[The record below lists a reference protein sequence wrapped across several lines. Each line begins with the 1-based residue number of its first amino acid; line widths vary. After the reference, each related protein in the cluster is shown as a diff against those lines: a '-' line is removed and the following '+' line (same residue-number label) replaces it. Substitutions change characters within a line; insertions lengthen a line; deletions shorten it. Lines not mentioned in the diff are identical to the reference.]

1 MVTAEEELK
10 AAKAAALNDLQ
21 TGDSIQNSRTSAAEG
36 KQPKIKKTRRRK
48 RNKNS
53 WKHYTN
59 EPEAVDQGIE
69 DEVEYVP
76 EPVLALRDF
85 EQQQRDDEKHVLD
98 VQNIDDI
105 VSTMQRFMQRCV
117 PQDEGEKVTSDAGL
131 KHVLDSG
138 GKTSRSAGQKEDN
151 INEEEV
157 TNDESAE
164 GMDTAKKPVSRKKQ
178 KETRRYQVS
187 LLKSLT
193 ERPEVVDAWDV
204 TAPDP
209 FLLVKLKTWPNSV
222 QVPIN
227 WRQKRKYLQ
236 NKRGMEKKPFQ
247 LPAYIVDTGVGE
259 MRSAQIEADQKKTLK
274 QRQREKMRA
283 KTGRGVEID
292 HSRLRD
298 AFFKYQTKPRLTKHG
313 DVYYELRE
321 LEVDGSQFKPG
332 VLSEELRAALGVSEG
347 DPPLWLINMQRYG
360 PPPGYPGLKIPGVNA
375 PISRGARYGY
385 RVGEWGKPPVDE
397 YGRPIYGDVFGEGI
411 DYGNHDSR
419 FDLNDYEKKRL
430 WGEIRKPGSK
440 VTVAVGVQ
448 ENIEDDGT
456 DDESQE
462 NDQDGQQKKSSQ
474 PASNMH
480 RDSSHT
486 GGSEKDTTR
495 QKMGEKESLY
505 RVLQQ
510 KKNSVGQ
517 GSVLGS
523 SHTYDVPDKNNNRGT
538 TSIGEDKG
546 SDKRKRD
553 GGDERRETAV
563 KRSKFKF

>member
-1 MVTAEEELK
+1 M
-10 AAKAAALNDLQ
+10 AAKAAALLDIQTEDLAR
-21 TGDSIQNSRTSAAEG
+21 NSDTAELKG
-36 KQPKIKKTRRRK
+36 KQGQAKKVRRRK
-48 RNKNS
+48 RHKRT
-53 WKHYTN
+53 WKRHTS
-59 EPEAVDQGIE
+59 EPEAINQSTE

-76 EPVLALRDF
+76 EPIAALGDSQM
-85 EQQQRDDEKHVLD
+85 QQSGDEKHALD
-98 VQNIDDI
+98 ADDIDNI
-105 VSTMQRFMQRCV
+105 VSTMQRFMQRGV
-117 PQDEGEKVTSDAGL
+117 PQNDEEETITHEGVEDLPESGDNTNKTAG
-131 KHVLDSG
+131 H
-138 GKTSRSAGQKEDN
+138 KEDRV
-151 INEEEV
+151 E
-157 TNDESAE
+157 DEIGEASE
-164 GMDTAKKPVSRKKQ
+164 TPDDKGTGTKPLSRKKQ

-187 LLKSLT
+187 LLKSWT

-209 FLLVKLKTWPNSV
+209 FLLVKLKTWPNAV

-332 VLSEELRAALGVSEG
+332 VLSEELRAALAVSEG
-347 DPPLWLINMQRYG
+347 DPPLWLVNMQRYG

-375 PISRGARYGY
+375 PIPPGARYGY
-385 RVGEWGKPPVDE
+385 HIGGWGKPPVDE

-411 DYGNHDSR
+411 DFGNHDKR
-419 FDLNDYEKKRL
+419 FDLNDNEKKQL

-448 ENIEDDGT
+448 ENSEDEDT
-456 DDESQE
+456 DDESQANE
-462 NDQDGQQKKSSQ
+462 DEGQQKKPSQKESNVQRDSSRKEHIEKETIRPKMAETGSLYKILQQKKSS
-474 PASNMH
+474 
-480 RDSSHT
+480 
-486 GGSEKDTTR
+486 
-495 QKMGEKESLY
+495 
-505 RVLQQ
+505 
-510 KKNSVGQ
+510 VGQ
-517 GSVLGS
+517 NSMLGS
-523 SHTYDVPDKNNNRGT
+523 SHVYEMPDKDNNKGNASARK
-538 TSIGEDKG
+538 DKG
-546 SDKRKRD
+546 GDKRERD
-553 GGDERRETAV
+553 GGDERREAQV